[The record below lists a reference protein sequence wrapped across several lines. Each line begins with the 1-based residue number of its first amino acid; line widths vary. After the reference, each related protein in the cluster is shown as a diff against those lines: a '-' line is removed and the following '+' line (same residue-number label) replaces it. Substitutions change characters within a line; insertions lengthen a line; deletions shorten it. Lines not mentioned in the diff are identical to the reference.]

1 MGTGLTADCYTV
13 GKLKVTDTLMA
24 LFFAGI
30 NALIFSGTNYSFGKS
45 GPDDAEGKS
54 KHII

>member
-1 MGTGLTADCYTV
+1 MGTGLTAHCYTV

-30 NALIFSGTNYSFGKS
+30 NALIFSGTHLVKVVLVM
-45 GPDDAEGKS
+45 S
-54 KHII
+54 KVKVNSII